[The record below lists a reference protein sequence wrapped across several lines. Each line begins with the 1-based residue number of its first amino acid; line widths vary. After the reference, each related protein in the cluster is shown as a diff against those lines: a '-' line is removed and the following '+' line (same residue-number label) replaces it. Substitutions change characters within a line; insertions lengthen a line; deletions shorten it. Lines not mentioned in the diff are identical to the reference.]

1 MAISPLRV
9 WPVWLGL
16 LVLPL
21 LPSRPTLAAPARP
34 PAATLGTLTGT
45 GYVNPGQRAL
55 KSGMRLNTG
64 DQIIL
69 RRGKLTIRMA
79 DGTTIKLAGPAEF
92 TVETPR
98 DAAGRSVFQAT
109 SGRIFVNT
117 RQSKGSEVRVVTPSA
132 TLAVRGSSAGAD
144 VSPTASL
151 MWCDQGLVYVDAA
164 GEQILLHPGYETLVA
179 KGEAPPPPTPMSD
192 NTHALNQILNLEAS
206 LSQSEST
213 VVLEG
218 ASVGSGSPEEQR
230 MIDAERVVDD
240 LFKAYSEEQ
249 SAKVEALIH
258 DNFITND
265 VPGLARNR
273 MDVILACDADF
284 EQLANTHFVLQP
296 ATSRRFYTDN
306 DHVSLYKRWV
316 IDAILTSGAR
326 FQQGGETLFV
336 IAADMRIIHWEGD
349 LPFGRFK
356 PEPGA
361 DDEMLIATPTV
372 LTPPAGDAPDV
383 IVTQADAALGSTGV
397 ELTNVTAQIP
407 INGVM
412 VQTSASQGSTIQVGN
427 TSTIVA
433 TNATFTV
440 NGAQVTADNVSIQ
453 NSSTFNATGV
463 QVNVDGTQMQAG
475 ALNVSGGTVQLQDV
489 ILTDAQGNMVSLV
502 TATINPGPDGGP
514 PVISGVTD
522 TGQTIHTGGGQIV
535 YEPAPGAPLLAG
547 RGERLG
553 DGDGFTFATSAVTA
567 GPSDLYVSGGRLDL
581 DGLAAD
587 LGVADFAGVVQAP
600 ATGYTLDLIPLD
612 SLVPGQVLVV
622 QLAGGG
628 YAKIRVRAGT
638 TAEQLYFDWVYNPD
652 GAALSRGRRWPS
664 RAAIT
669 FDAKVYNRTAS
680 GHQRFIPGGVES
692 VAEFRAETYR
702 NLSNGAS
709 VEAYIAPRLSTD
721 RQLDS
726 KTAIVD
732 RFGVR
737 YFMPNQFEV
746 TLGDISS
753 EFTPYTLNRTI
764 LGLSAWRNFS
774 LGPVGTARLSTAIG
788 PRWQAGSA
796 FRLDGFVTGIRLS
809 TEELRDLGPYIEDMV
824 VGLNLVKSYRGKRQ
838 RGDYLHSTV
847 ASMDASLRLKNG
859 LSLMAEL
866 ARSRATDNKRDYN
879 GDAVLLRAAYRVGP
893 LRLILDRERVGTGFT
908 TVSGSAAADQERTN
922 FWLRYR
928 PNEWLSANV
937 NFLHTRDNLTG
948 NKAFTTRLD
957 MPRYGLSISPF
968 YPILSDGFLRNLTV
982 DLLLRETERDSD
994 DEQHTVNKK
1003 ARTLSVSLI
1012 QRMGDFFLTL
1022 GRDEI
1027 RDLDYNSS
1035 GVSRRG
1041 HATDLSLRW
1050 RPRGG
1055 FLNIPISPVLGYR
1068 TGRENYTGG
1077 TAGPVS
1083 SRITS
1088 RRIGVDLGDEDW
1100 LAVELGYELLDNSRT
1115 DLGGYDRRI
1124 LNVDL
1129 TRALDREGNRLARI
1143 SYRFSDNDQENGARS
1158 YSEGQF
1164 TGSISQKF

>member
-1 MAISPLRV
+1 M
-9 WPVWLGL
+9 
-16 LVLPL
+16 
-21 LPSRPTLAAPARP
+21 
-34 PAATLGTLTGT
+34 
-45 GYVNPGQRAL
+45 N
-55 KSGMRLNTG
+55 LNAG
-64 DQIIL
+64 DQIVL
-69 RRGKLTIRMA
+69 RRGKLSIRMA

-109 SGRIFVNT
+109 AGRIFVNT
-117 RQSKGSEVRVVTPSA
+117 RQSRGSEVRVVTPSA

-144 VSPTASL
+144 VSPTSSL

-164 GEQILLHPGYETLVA
+164 GQQILLHPGYETLVQR
-179 KGEAPPPPTPMSD
+179 GEAPPPPTPMSD
-192 NTHALNQILNLEAS
+192 NTHALNQLLNLEAS
-206 LSQSEST
+206 LSQSETT
-213 VVLEG
+213 VVIDG
-218 ASVGSGSPEEQR
+218 ASVSGTGSPEEQR
-230 MIDAERVVDD
+230 MNDAERVIED

-249 SAKVEALIH
+249 SARVEALIH
-258 DNFITND
+258 DEFVTND

-273 MDVILACDADF
+273 MDVLLACEADF
-284 EQLANTHFVLQP
+284 QQLANIHFVLQP
-296 ATSRRFYTDN
+296 GTSRRFYTDS
-306 DHVSLYKRWV
+306 DQVSLRKRWV

-336 IAADMRIIHWEGD
+336 VAADMRVIRWEGD

-383 IVTQADAALGSTGV
+383 IVTQADAAVRNTGV
-397 ELTNVTAQIP
+397 ELTNATVQIP
-407 INGVM
+407 VNGVM
-412 VQTSASQGSTIQVGN
+412 VQTSASQGSTVQVGN